1 MGVLGEL
8 MEVKVTTRSNQREIT
23 GLSVTILQIATS
35 DEVCSPLFY
44 SLRSSLER
52 SQNWIQPAQMGK
64 SSQTDIKIN
73 VIRRDRNCHGGGVF
87 VLAKDELA
95 MSEVHVKDPEC
106 PMVLANITLKDKTN
120 ITIGAFYRQPNTSL
134 ADIES
139 LVTAVMDVRGNK
151 TRVPEMIIGGDFNL
165 PSIEWGDE
173 VKTRDP
179 PSYGREINSRF
190 IDVCDELGLTQVVR
204 DPTRENNILDLM
216 LVTSPDRCVDI
227 QVNPGIS
234 DHDAVCLT
242 FEGRVKINKKKP
254 RTVFLFKR
262 ADMSSLK
269 EDLKL
274 HEQEEF
280 IAHLGT
286 GDINHTWNYF
296 KMALSEMIKKN
307 IPQRTITQN
316 HRLPWVTASIRRLT
330 RRRRRAR
337 KKARITNKAADWKRS
352 KELDKETKIQLKEA
366 HETYLKDIFT
376 SETHRLTKKAWSYI
390 KSQRRDNIGI
400 PPLLNENFVRM
411 QKTRPKSCLA
421 SIHPYLHR
429 TIHSS
434 QYPMCHTASHLCQTS
449 TLRKMES
456 SSC

>member
-1 MGVLGEL
+1 M
-8 MEVKVTTRSNQREIT
+8 
-23 GLSVTILQIATS
+23 
-35 DEVCSPLFY
+35 
-44 SLRSSLER
+44 
-52 SQNWIQPAQMGK
+52 
-64 SSQTDIKIN
+64 
-73 VIRRDRNCHGGGVF
+73 
-87 VLAKDELA
+87 AKDELA

-139 LVTAVMDVRGNK
+139 LVTYVMDVRGNK

-165 PSIEWGDE
+165 PSIEWGDK

-190 IDVCDELGLTQVVR
+190 IDVCDELGLIQVVR

-242 FEGRVKINKKKP
+242 YKGRVKINKKKP

-274 HEQEEF
+274 YEQEEF

-307 IPQRTITQN
+307 IPQRIITQN

-330 RRRRRAR
+330 RRHRRAR

-400 PPLLNENFVRM
+400 PPLLNE
-411 QKTRPKSCLA
+411 KG
-421 SIHPYLHR
+421 
-429 TIHSS
+429 
-434 QYPMCHTASHLCQTS
+434 
-449 TLRKMES
+449 
-456 SSC
+456 

>member
-1 MGVLGEL
+1 M
-8 MEVKVTTRSNQREIT
+8 
-23 GLSVTILQIATS
+23 
-35 DEVCSPLFY
+35 
-44 SLRSSLER
+44 
-52 SQNWIQPAQMGK
+52 
-64 SSQTDIKIN
+64 
-73 VIRRDRNCHGGGVF
+73 
-87 VLAKDELA
+87 
-95 MSEVHVKDPEC
+95 
-106 PMVLANITLKDKTN
+106 LANITLKDKTN

-165 PSIEWGDE
+165 PSIEWGHWGDE

-242 FEGRVKINKKKP
+242 YEGRVKINKKKP

-274 HEQEEF
+274 YEQEEF

-400 PPLLNENFVRM
+400 PPLLNEKGELCEDAEDKAEILSRQYTSVFTQDNPLEPVPDVPYSLPSMPDINIEENGILKLLKEVNVYKAIGPDLIPNRILKDCCVELAPILTQIYKKSLREGRLPQEWLSANVTAIFKKGARHEASNYRPVSLTSVTCKIFEHVLFSQIMRHY
-411 QKTRPKSCLA
+411 TRP
-421 SIHPYLHR
+421 
-429 TIHSS
+429 
-434 QYPMCHTASHLCQTS
+434 
-449 TLRKMES
+449 
-456 SSC
+456 